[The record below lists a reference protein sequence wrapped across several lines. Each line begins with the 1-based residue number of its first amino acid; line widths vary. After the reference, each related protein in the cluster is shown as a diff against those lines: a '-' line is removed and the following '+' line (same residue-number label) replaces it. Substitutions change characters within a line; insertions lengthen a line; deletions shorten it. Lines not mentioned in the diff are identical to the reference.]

1 MTVSLKKRKKTRPG
15 TSSPQPAAQRS
26 LIAVLS
32 RKRSLYSTR
41 RLMAAIQE
49 RGHRP
54 IVLDALRCNL
64 ILGNNLPRMLYRG
77 VEIRGI
83 AVAIPRIGASITEYG
98 LAVVNHLDM
107 MGIPI
112 LNNAIAIAR
121 SRDKFRCLQLL
132 SKFGV
137 SVPRTVVAGDRSKV
151 FELIEEVGGL
161 PVVLKLIRGTQGVGV
176 MLASSVAELQSI
188 LSTFGTLGER
198 IVLQEFVREAEGR
211 DLRALVVGNQVVG
224 AMQRRAKRGEF
235 RSNIHRGGEGV
246 AIDLPTEYA
255 SAAVRAAQLIGL
267 EVAGVDMLESAPGPK
282 VLEVNSSPG
291 FKGLEKATGKDI
303 AGLIIEH
310 ALRFRALKPAEV
322 AQPMKA

>member
-1 MTVSLKKRKKTRPG
+1 VT
-15 TSSPQPAAQRS
+15 
-26 LIAVLS
+26 
-32 RKRSLYSTR
+32 
-41 RLMAAIQE
+41 AIRE

-64 ILGNNLPRMLYRG
+64 VLGNNLPRMLYRG
-77 VEIRGI
+77 VEVRGI

-121 SRDKFRCLQLL
+121 SRDKFRCLQMLA
-132 SKFGV
+132 KFGV
-137 SVPRTVVAGDRSKV
+137 SVPRTVVVGDRSKV

-161 PVVLKLIRGTQGVGV
+161 PAVLKLIRGTQGVGV

-198 IVLQEFVREAEGR
+198 IVLQEFVREAEGK
-211 DLRALVVGNQVVG
+211 DLRALVVGNQVAG

-246 AIDLPTEYA
+246 AIELPKDYA

-267 EVAGVDMLESAPGPK
+267 EVAGVDMLESSEGPK

-291 FKGLEKATGKDI
+291 FKGLEKATGNDI

-310 ALRFRALKPAEV
+310 ALRVRALKPAVVVE
-322 AQPMKA
+322 PMKA

>member
-1 MTVSLKKRKKTRPG
+1 
-15 TSSPQPAAQRS
+15 
-26 LIAVLS
+26 
-32 RKRSLYSTR
+32 
-41 RLMAAIQE
+41 
-49 RGHRP
+49 
-54 IVLDALRCNL
+54 
-64 ILGNNLPRMLYRG
+64 MLYRG
-77 VEIRGI
+77 VEVRGI

-121 SRDKFRCLQLL
+121 SRDKFRCLQMLA
-132 SKFGV
+132 KFGV
-137 SVPRTVVAGDRSKV
+137 SVPRTVVVGDRSKV

-161 PVVLKLIRGTQGVGV
+161 PAVLKLIRGTQGVGV

-198 IVLQEFVREAEGR
+198 IVLQEFVREAEGK
-211 DLRALVVGNQVVG
+211 DLRALVVGNQVAG

-246 AIDLPTEYA
+246 AIELPKDYA

-267 EVAGVDMLESAPGPK
+267 EVAGVDMLESSEGPK

-291 FKGLEKATGKDI
+291 FKGLEKATGNDI

-322 AQPMKA
+322 VEPMKA